1 MRITY
6 NSEAPDLTVINEIKY
21 FMALSALKRMLA
33 DGVIASANYNK
44 ATIAIA
50 EKYRVLRYDI

>member
-6 NSEAPDLTVINEIKY
+6 NPETPDLTVINEIKY
-21 FMALSALKRMLA
+21 FMALSVLKKMLA